1 MIKMNKLVGLAFTYT
16 DDASSESE
24 WITAGRIGKKMIQK
38 ELNCELWVASR
49 VLEMLGRKDESWFP
63 HASKM
68 PHTLPANA
76 VEVFEKALKIMGIR
90 YTRHDYDYGG
100 ISIKNIL

>member
-1 MIKMNKLVGLAFTYT
+1 MKMNKLIGLAFTYT
-16 DDASSESE
+16 DDASSEAE

-49 VLEMLGRKDESWFP
+49 VLGLLGREEESWFP
-63 HASKM
+63 HVSKM

-76 VEVFEKALKIMGIR
+76 VEVFEKALKTMGIR
-90 YTRHDYDYGG
+90 YATHNHGYGG
-100 ISIKNIL
+100 ISIKKI